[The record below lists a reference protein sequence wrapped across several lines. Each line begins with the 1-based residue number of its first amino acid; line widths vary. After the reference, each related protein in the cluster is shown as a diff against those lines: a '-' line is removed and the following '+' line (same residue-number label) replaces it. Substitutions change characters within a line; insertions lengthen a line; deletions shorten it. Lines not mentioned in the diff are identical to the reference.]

1 MLRFMLPILGALIL
15 QAMYGAA
22 DLMIVGKYGTIAGIS
37 AVTTGSAILNLMTFA
52 VVSLSAGVTVVMG
65 HYIGE
70 GRRDKLGPLIGN
82 AVCFF
87 TLVAAGLSLVM
98 LCFTRPLAKLMQ
110 APEEALELTVLY
122 VRVCGGGFLFVVFY
136 NLISGIFRG
145 LGDSK
150 LPLVFVGIACAA
162 NIAGDL
168 VLVAGFKMNVAGA
181 AIATVGA
188 QAISVVLS
196 LLIIRKKELGFR
208 LIRED
213 FRLGP
218 ETGVFFRVG
227 APLALQGI
235 LTDLTFLA
243 LCAFINRLGLDASSG
258 YGIAGKVQSFVMLIP
273 SAIMQSMAS
282 FVAQNVGAGR
292 ESRARRAMWFG
303 MAFGAAIGV
312 FVGYMAFFHGD
323 LLARVFTDEPA
334 VIARAFEYLRGFA
347 PEAVV
352 TCIMFSFMGYFNGH
366 ARSMF
371 VMLQGLAQSFLIRLP
386 MSYLM
391 SVRPN
396 ASLTGVGLA
405 APTATVFGI
414 ALCTVYYLRLQRRL
428 RAEQPR

>member
-1 MLRFMLPILGALIL
+1 MLPILGALIL
-15 QAMYGAA
+15 QAMYGAV
-22 DLMIVGKYGTIAGIS
+22 DLMVVGIYGTIAGIS

-70 GRRDKLGPLIGN
+70 GRREKLGPLIGN

-110 APEEALELTVLY
+110 APEEALELTILY

-162 NIAGDL
+162 NIVGDL
-168 VLVAGFKMNVAGA
+168 VLVAGFKMNVVGA

-208 LIRED
+208 FVRED

-258 YGIAGKVQSFVMLIP
+258 YGIAGKIQSFVMLIP

-282 FVAQNVGAGR
+282 FVAQNVGAR
-292 ESRARRAMWFG
+292 QEARARRAMLFG

-323 LLARVFTDEPA
+323 LLARVFTGEPA

-371 VMLQGLAQSFLIRLP
+371 VMLQGLAQSFLVRLP
-386 MSYLM
+386 VSYLM
-391 SVRPN
+391 SVRPD

-414 ALCTVYYLRLQRRL
+414 ALCSIYYLRLQRQL
-428 RAEQPR
+428 RAEQPRCGL

>member
-1 MLRFMLPILGALIL
+1 MLPILGALIL
-15 QAMYGAA
+15 QAMYGAV
-22 DLMIVGKYGTIAGIS
+22 DLMVVGKYGTIAGIS

-70 GRRDKLGPLIGN
+70 GRREKLGPLIGN

-110 APEEALELTVLY
+110 APEEALELTILY

-162 NIAGDL
+162 NIVGDL

-208 LIRED
+208 FVRED

-258 YGIAGKVQSFVMLIP
+258 YGIAGKIQSFVMLIP

-282 FVAQNVGAGR
+282 FVAQNVGAR
-292 ESRARRAMWFG
+292 QEARARRAMLFG
-303 MAFGAAIGV
+303 MAFGAATGV

-323 LLARVFTDEPA
+323 LLARVFTNEPA

-371 VMLQGLAQSFLIRLP
+371 VMLQGLAQSCLIRLP

-391 SVRPN
+391 SIRPN

-414 ALCTVYYLRLQRRL
+414 ALCSIYYLQLQRQL
-428 RAEQPR
+428 RAEQPQSGL

>member
-1 MLRFMLPILGALIL
+1 MLPILGALIL
-15 QAMYGAA
+15 QAMYGAV
-22 DLMIVGKYGTIAGIS
+22 DLMVVGKYGTIAGIS

-87 TLVAAGLSLVM
+87 TVVAAGLSLVM

-110 APEEALELTVLY
+110 APDEALELTILY

-168 VLVAGFKMNVAGA
+168 VLVAGLKMNVAGA

-208 LIRED
+208 FVRED

-218 ETGVFFRVG
+218 EIGVFFRVG
-227 APLALQGI
+227 APLALQGV

-258 YGIAGKVQSFVMLIP
+258 YGIAGKIQSFVMLIP

-282 FVAQNVGAGR
+282 FVAQNVGAR
-292 ESRARRAMWFG
+292 QEARARRAMQFG
-303 MAFGAAIGV
+303 MVFGAAIGV

-391 SVRPN
+391 SIRPG

-414 ALCTVYYLRLQRRL
+414 ALCLIYYFRLQRQL
-428 RAEQPR
+428 REEQLL